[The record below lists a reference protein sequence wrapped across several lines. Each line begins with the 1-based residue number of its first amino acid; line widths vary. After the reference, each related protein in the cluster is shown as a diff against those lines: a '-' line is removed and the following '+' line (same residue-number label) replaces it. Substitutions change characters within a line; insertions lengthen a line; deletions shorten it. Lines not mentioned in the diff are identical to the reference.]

1 MQGLVVVSKISARRL
16 SSGALPGLLNPR
28 SMTTTVSGRR
38 HSIGSFES
46 APQLNPEGPKT
57 SCSFHSVAQSLDL
70 GRITSSHPLNELGRT
85 TTSQP
90 FIFQTSPQEIT
101 WLAGAPGAGKGT
113 NSAFIASTRGYGAPT
128 IVVSS
133 LLETPEC
140 RRIKDAGGMVDDE
153 TVFKALLKEIKKPQY
168 RRGVVVDG
176 FPRTGKQAA
185 MISDLHKTMP
195 STKFN
200 FITLFIDE
208 EASIA
213 RQLSRGDTLRNLN
226 KVRMAGNLPP
236 LEERATDMCEK
247 AARLRYSN
255 FLEQYEAINEL
266 SAKFPHSVVDASA
279 PIDIVRQ
286 RLSTSSNNNT
296 VPLIR
301 RYSAPPTTLQEELHW
316 KA

>member
-16 SSGALPGLLNPR
+16 SSGALPGLLSPR
-28 SMTTTVSGRR
+28 SGTTTVSGRR

-46 APQLNPEGPKT
+46 TPQFNPEGCPRT
-57 SCSFHSVAQSLDL
+57 SCSFHSVAQSLEL
-70 GRITSSHPLNELGRT
+70 GRATPQPINELGRT

-113 NSAFIASTRGYGAPT
+113 NSAFIASARGYDAPT

-266 SAKFPHSVVDASA
+266 SAKFPHSIVDASA
-279 PIDIVRQ
+279 SIDIVRQ
-286 RLSTSSNNNT
+286 RLSTSSNNAI
-296 VPLIR
+296 PIIR
-301 RYSAPPTTLQEELHW
+301 RYSAPPTTLQQELHW